1 MTGDST
7 TTSRSGAEQRLPQ
20 QHPIKTDEI
29 EILESAGGDTDTQP
43 DKVSKCFRHN
53 VDNNKTENQIDWKAF
68 PFEFQLEYIFLSI
81 FLLFFSV

>member
-7 TTSRSGAEQRLPQ
+7 TSRCGVEQRQQRLP

-43 DKVSKCFRHN
+43 DKVS
-53 VDNNKTENQIDWKAF
+53 
-68 PFEFQLEYIFLSI
+68 EYFGMS
-81 FLLFFSV
+81 FN